1 MLRSVFE
8 EHQPEGTPASGHQT
22 WYQVS
27 RPAGRLDL
35 PAVMRELGRRDLMC
49 LLAEGGGALN
59 GALLRA
65 GLVDRLMLFV
75 APLLLGGSDGTPLFA
90 GKGMSRLSDALR
102 LSDLQVRRI
111 GADLLVDGEVVSCSP
126 D

>member
-1 MLRSVFE
+1 
-8 EHQPEGTPASGHQT
+8 
-22 WYQVS
+22 
-27 RPAGRLDL
+27 
-35 PAVMRELGRRDLMC
+35 MC

-59 GALLRA
+59 GALLRS

-90 GKGMSRLSDALR
+90 GKGVVRLSDALR
-102 LSDLQVRRI
+102 LNDLQVSRL
-111 GADLLVDGEVVSCSP
+111 GVDLLLEGEVVSCSP